1 MSFASHLYALV
12 FYLYVLVC
20 HSYVTRMYSCAL
32 VCHPYVTRMYSYV
45 IRMLLT
51 SENLTVLIKH
61 CTNISHRKTW
71 LFLSNTAQ
79 ICHTGKLECSYQRL
93 HRYFTRKTWL
103 FLSNTAQICHTGKFH
118 CSYQTLYKY
127 VTLENFTVLI
137 KRFTNMSHW
146 KTLLFLSNT
155 AQKPK
160 FFIKGFL
167 Q

>member
-1 MSFASHLYALV
+1 MSFTCHSHLICVRSCFIYM
-12 FYLYVLVC
+12 YLYAIRMSLVCTLCTRMSSVC
-20 HSYVTRMYSCAL
+20 HSYVL
-32 VCHPYVTRMYSYV
+32 VCNSYVTRLRFYH
-45 IRMLLT
+45 
-51 SENLTVLIKH
+51 EP
-61 CTNISHRKTW
+61 TNMSHRKTW

-127 VTLENFTVLI
+127 VTLKNFTVLI